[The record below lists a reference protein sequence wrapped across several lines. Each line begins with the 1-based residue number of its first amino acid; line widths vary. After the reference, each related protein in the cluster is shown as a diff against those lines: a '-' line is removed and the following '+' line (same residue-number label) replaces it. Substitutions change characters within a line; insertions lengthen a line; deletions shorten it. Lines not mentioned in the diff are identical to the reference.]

1 MRINM
6 KIARTIAGIKQ
17 IQIANELEVSKQ
29 TVNKW
34 EMGRAPVAQK
44 HWTRLSELLGMS
56 VSELEAALVQTLLDA
71 CLASNSPKPLMNAQV
86 SRQYSQ
92 ELISEALS
100 RYYDARPT
108 ESVPALSEM
117 ETVKYER
124 ALLERDKRIFELEK
138 QVEELRRELESVR
151 RPHASISSAL
161 NIEPIKHE
169 VNHE

>member
-44 HWTRLSELLGMS
+44 HWARLSELFGMS

-92 ELISEALS
+92 ELISDALS

-108 ESVPALSEM
+108 GPNPTISE
-117 ETVKYER
+117 TER
-124 ALLERDKRIFELEK
+124 VQFERTILERDKRIFELEK
-138 QVEELRRELESVR
+138 QVEELRRELERR
-151 RPHASISSAL
+151 RPATSLSSAL
-161 NIEPIKHE
+161 NIEPLKSEVSHE
-169 VNHE
+169 

>member
-1 MRINM
+1 MKINM

-44 HWTRLSELLGMS
+44 HWARLSELFGMS
-56 VSELEAALVQTLLDA
+56 ISELEAALVQTLLDT
-71 CLASNSPKPLMNAQV
+71 CIASSSPKPLMNAQV

-92 ELISEALS
+92 ELISDALS
-100 RYYDARPT
+100 RYYDARPPEPT
-108 ESVPALSEM
+108 AALSEM

-124 ALLERDKRIFELEK
+124 AILERDKRIFELEK
-138 QVEELRRELESVR
+138 QVEELKREIAESR
-151 RPHASISSAL
+151 ANPTSLSSVL
-161 NIEPIKHE
+161 NIEPMKHE
-169 VNHE
+169 VK

>member
-44 HWTRLSELLGMS
+44 HWMRLSELLGMS

-71 CLASNSPKPLMNAQV
+71 CLATNSPKPLMNAQV

-92 ELISEALS
+92 ELISDALA
-100 RYYDARPT
+100 RFYDARPT
-108 ESVPALSEM
+108 EPVPALSEM

-124 ALLERDKRIFELEK
+124 AILERDRRIFELEK
-138 QVEELRRELESVR
+138 QVDELKRELEQAR
-151 RPHASISSAL
+151 RPAASLSSVL
-161 NIEPIKHE
+161 NIEQTETE
-169 VNHE
+169 VKT